1 MGNSRFGALPARWE
15 FHRGDRKQTASMHLL
30 VRVCRI
36 SHLYLCIRGPRGFLW
51 KIERGILPLFRGW
64 GGIFFLPLLLS
75 PPPFIQIVSSFRSC
89 ARSIYRA
96 VDRGM
101 SPQPP
106 PPQTVSWRKSLK
118 VASALQSLNF
128 NIFLHLGKYCFLSP
142 SGGSHRD
149 KFFGKFVLVCLANR
163 FRHRR

>member
-64 GGIFFLPLLLS
+64 GRYLLLAPSPFPSSFYPDRLLLS
-75 PPPFIQIVSSFRSC
+75 FV
-89 ARSIYRA
+89 RSIHLSSCRSG
-96 VDRGM
+96 D
-101 SPQPP
+101 
-106 PPQTVSWRKSLK
+106 
-118 VASALQSLNF
+118 VAST
-128 NIFLHLGKYCFLSP
+128 SP
-142 SGGSHRD
+142 SSNGVLEKISEGGVTLAKFSYFLASR
-149 KFFGKFVLVCLANR
+149 KILFLWQQVEVVKGTIFFGKFVLVCLANR
-163 FRHRR
+163 FRRCR